1 MSTKINFVSSK
12 DYSNET
18 RTLSNW
24 SDNREI
30 VRGNKTDDIID
41 KLLKPFLQRYQ
52 EKLEKSMKEKEF
64 FLIGLIYCI
73 IIFIK

>member
-1 MSTKINFVSSK
+1 MEIQLSMKINFVSSK

-18 RTLSNW
+18 HTLSNR

-30 VRGNKTDDIID
+30 VMGNKTDDIID

-52 EKLEKSMKEKEF
+52 EKLEKSMKE
-64 FLIGLIYCI
+64 
-73 IIFIK
+73 